1 MATIRD
7 GQSDA
12 LVIVDTQVGVLRN
25 AWDASRIVA
34 NIARVVERARAGG
47 IPVLWV
53 QHGGEEISKGTADWQ
68 WVPELNPAE
77 GEPTIHKQFNSAF
90 EETELDHVLER
101 LAVTRIVLAGAM
113 TNWCIRATAYG
124 ALERGY
130 DLLLVKD
137 GHTTESI
144 ALPDGSMI
152 EGRNLVTDL
161 NVVLTWSRYPG
172 RTSRAVPESELKFA
186 LA

>member
-25 AWDASRIVA
+25 AWDGSRIVA

-68 WVPELNPAE
+68 WVPELIPAE
-77 GEPTIHKQFNSAF
+77 GERTIHKQFNSAF
-90 EETELDHVLER
+90 EDTELDDVLER

-130 DLLLVKD
+130 DLVLVKD
-137 GHTTESI
+137 GHTTASI
-144 ALPDGSMI
+144 ELPDGSMI
-152 EGRNLVTDL
+152 EGKDLVTDL

-172 RTSRAVPESELKFA
+172 RTSRAVPESELDFGVA
-186 LA
+186 